1 MVRHMDPTLKH
12 SPEMYQNYLTKPVSN
27 VPAQYKGMLK
37 QFEHKQAS
45 VKFRHDMLVR
55 QRNANY
61 VNEYNRI
68 MGVLHTNVHGLP
80 DASLDRL
87 KRRQS
92 QLQDLATQSL
102 GPGNPFKKPVPP

>member
-12 SPEMYQNYLTKPVSN
+12 PVEMSHNYLTKPVSN
-27 VPAQYKGMLK
+27 IPPQYRSLLK
-37 QFEHKQAS
+37 NFEHKQAS

-61 VNEYNRI
+61 VNEYQRI
-68 MGVLHTNVHGLP
+68 QGVLSSGVHGLP
-80 DASLDRL
+80 DVSIDRL

-92 QLQDLATQSL
+92 QLQHLAELSL
-102 GPGNPFKKPVPP
+102 GPHNAFKKPPAP

>member
-12 SPEMYQNYLTKPVSN
+12 PAEMSHIYLTKPVSN

-55 QRNANY
+55 QRNAKY
-61 VNEYNRI
+61 VNEYHRI
-68 MGVLHTNVHGLP
+68 MGVIDKNVHGLP
-80 DASLDRL
+80 DASLERL
-87 KRRQS
+87 KRRQT
-92 QLQDLATQSL
+92 QLQALAELSL
-102 GPGNPFKKPVPP
+102 GPGNPFKKPVAT

>member
-1 MVRHMDPTLKH
+1 MDTTPRHPA
-12 SPEMYQNYLTKPVSN
+12 EMSHIYLTKPTSD
-27 VPAQYKGMLK
+27 VPAQYRGMLK
-37 QFEHKQAS
+37 EFDHRQAS

-61 VNEYNRI
+61 VNEYHRI
-68 MGVLHTNVHGLP
+68 MGVLDSTVHGLP

-92 QLQDLATQSL
+92 QLQSLAELSL
-102 GPGNPFKKPVPP
+102 GPRVPFRKVTTP